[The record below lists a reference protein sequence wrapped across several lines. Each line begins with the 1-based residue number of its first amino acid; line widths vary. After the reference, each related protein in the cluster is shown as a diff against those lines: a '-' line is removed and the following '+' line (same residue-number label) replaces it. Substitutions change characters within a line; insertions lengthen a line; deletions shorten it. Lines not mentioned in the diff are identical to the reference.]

1 VIVQT
6 ASHEGVTDMSFT
18 VSSADG
24 PQAERILQGVAR
36 GIGARTVLSQ
46 NGLAKVSVVGSGI
59 RGQPGVAAT
68 MFRALSERRINIE
81 MISTSEVRITCI
93 IDADRV
99 KDAVAALH
107 EAFKL

>member
-1 VIVQT
+1 
-6 ASHEGVTDMSFT
+6 MSFT

-24 PQAERILQGVAR
+24 KRAREILESVAHS
-36 GIGARTVLSQ
+36 IGARTVLAQ
-46 NGLAKVSVVGSGI
+46 NGLAKVSVIGSGI

-68 MFRALSERRINIE
+68 MFRTLSDHRINIE

-93 IDADRV
+93 IDAKRV

-107 EAFKL
+107 EAFML

>member
-1 VIVQT
+1 
-6 ASHEGVTDMSFT
+6 MSFT
-18 VSSADG
+18 VASTDG
-24 PQAERILQGVAR
+24 RQAERILEDVAR
-36 GIGARTVLSQ
+36 EIGARTVLAQ

-68 MFRALSERRINIE
+68 MFRTLSEHRINIE

-93 IDADRV
+93 IQAECV